1 MSLWSFEGCACERAR
16 NSPSQFPVVIAA
28 GVHLF
33 PFRTEQL
40 SPPAPMVLGGQPPG
54 RVGRRR
60 LLGQRAAEKRPF
72 AFHAARNLSR
82 QSGSS
87 SRSRRTRSAT
97 GGCVTNRPAS
107 PSSANGLKVYSGSVA
122 GL

>member
-1 MSLWSFEGCACERAR
+1 MLAFRTDPR
-16 NSPSQFPVVIAA
+16 TSQFPVVIAA
-28 GVHLF
+28 GAHLF

-60 LLGQRAAEKRPF
+60 ISLKGRFERPF
-72 AFHAARNLSR
+72 AFFYAARSFSR

-87 SRSRRTRSAT
+87 SRSRRRRSAS
-97 GGCVTNRPAS
+97 GGCVTNIWTR
-107 PSSANGLKVYSGSVA
+107 PSSANGLIV
-122 GL
+122 